1 MTYKVQ
7 VFHADS
13 GFYLNT
19 IHESEDLEE
28 LRQLVSSE
36 TFDGVRCRIVDG
48 AGNETESD
56 PSPRP
61 RKSKMTIDDIAR
73 MLNVPVTER
82 FEDVDMPGWTDPKD
96 LRS

>member
-7 VFHADS
+7 FFHAES
-13 GFYLNT
+13 AVFLNT
-19 IHESEDLEE
+19 NHESVDLES

-48 AGNETESD
+48 AENEIESNH
-56 PSPRP
+56 SPRP

-73 MLNVPVTER
+73 MLNVPVTKR

-96 LRS
+96 VRS